1 MFYPIVKFHDD
12 PSFVQRLVTILV
24 FNLWQCVG
32 VSAVS
37 DLDNFWPVGSSC
49 GDLPFCK
56 IL

>member
-24 FNLWQCVG
+24 FDLWQCVG

-56 IL
+56 FL